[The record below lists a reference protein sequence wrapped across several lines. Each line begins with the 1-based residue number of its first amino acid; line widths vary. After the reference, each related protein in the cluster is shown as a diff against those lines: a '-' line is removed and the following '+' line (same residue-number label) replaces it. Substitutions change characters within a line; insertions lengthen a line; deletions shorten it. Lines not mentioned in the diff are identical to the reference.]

1 MSQIVSTEA
10 VAEQAA
16 DILHP
21 TYEKLEGKQ
30 KAALFMM
37 ALGTEYG
44 SRIWEAL
51 IDEEIKEISYEMSK
65 MGNIN
70 AEMIEQLLIDFISQ
84 MSASGA
90 LTGSFDATER
100 LLKKFLPG
108 DRVSSI
114 LEEIR
119 GPAGRNMW
127 EQLSNV
133 QEDVL
138 ANYLKN
144 EYPQTVSVV
153 LSKLRSDQSAKI
165 LGLLPDDF
173 ALEVVNRMLTMEAV
187 QREILDRIEDTLR
200 IEFMSSLAQ
209 TNRRDA
215 HEQMADIFNSFDRQ
229 TEARFLT
236 SLEEENRESAE
247 RIKHLMFTF
256 EDLGKLDTAGCQ
268 VLLRDTPKDKLAI
281 ALKGTT
287 DTIRDFFFENMSQR
301 AAKMLRDDLEIM
313 GAVRLKD
320 VDEAQLLMVN
330 LCKDL
335 AAKGEILLNSDS
347 GADDYIY

>member
-1 MSQIVSTEA
+1 MSQIVSKEAETEQNIKEL
-10 VAEQAA
+10 V
-16 DILHP
+16 
-21 TYEKLEGKQ
+21 YEDLVGRQ
-30 KAALFMM
+30 KAALLMM
-37 ALGTEYG
+37 ALGTEHG
-44 SRIWEAL
+44 ERIWEAL
-51 IDEEIKEISYEMSK
+51 IDEEIKEISFEMSK
-65 MGNIN
+65 MGNVGADIIEKLLVEFIN
-70 AEMIEQLLIDFISQ
+70 Q

-108 DRVSSI
+108 ERVTTI

-200 IEFMSSLAQ
+200 VEFMSSLAQ

-256 EDLGKLDTAGCQ
+256 EDLGKLDTTGCQ
-268 VLLRDTPKDKLAI
+268 ILLRETPKDKLAI

-287 DTIRDFFFENMSQR
+287 DAMRDFFYENMSQR
-301 AAKMLRDDLEIM
+301 AAKMLKDDLDIM

-320 VDEAQLLMVN
+320 VDEAQLHMVN

-335 AAKGEILLNSDS
+335 AAKGEIVLQSDS
-347 GADDYIY
+347 GTDDFIY

>member
-1 MSQIVSTEA
+1 MSQVITVETEVRE
-10 VAEQAA
+10 VA
-16 DILHP
+16 
-21 TYEKLEGKQ
+21 YEDLEGKQ
-30 KAALFMM
+30 KAAILMM
-37 ALGTEYG
+37 ALGTEHG
-44 SRIWEAL
+44 ARIWEAL
-51 IDEEIKEISYEMSK
+51 IDEEIKEISLEMSK
-65 MGNIN
+65 IGNIN
-70 AEMIEQLLIDFISQ
+70 ADIIEDLLVDFIGQ

-100 LLKKFLPG
+100 LLKQFLPTE
-108 DRVSSI
+108 RVTSI

-153 LSKLRSDQSAKI
+153 LSKLKSEQSAKI

-200 IEFMSSLAQ
+200 VEFMSSLAQ

-256 EDLGKLDTAGCQ
+256 EDLGKLDSTGCQ
-268 VLLRDTPKDKLAI
+268 TLLRDTPKDKLAI

-287 DTIRDFFFENMSQR
+287 DAMRDFFFGNMSQR
-301 AAKMLRDDLEIM
+301 AAKMLNDDLEVM
-313 GAVRLKD
+313 GPVRLKD
-320 VDEAQLLMVN
+320 VDEAQLHMVN

-335 AAKGEILLNSDS
+335 AAKGQIVLNNDSSSD
-347 GADDYIY
+347 DFVY

>member
-1 MSQIVSTEA
+1 MNQVVNIEA
-10 VAEQAA
+10 EVDNVA
-16 DILHP
+16 
-21 TYEKLEGKQ
+21 YEDLKGKQ
-30 KAALFMM
+30 KAAILMM
-37 ALGTEYG
+37 ALGQDHG
-44 SRIWEAL
+44 ARIWEAL
-51 IDEEIKEISYEMSK
+51 MDEEIKEISLEMSK
-65 MGNIN
+65 IGNLS
-70 AEMIEQLLIDFISQ
+70 ADVIEQLLMDFISQ

-100 LLKKFLPG
+100 LLKQFLPG
-108 DRVSSI
+108 DRVSQI
-114 LEEIR
+114 LNEIR

-133 QEDVL
+133 QEDIL

-144 EYPQTVSVV
+144 EYPQTVCVV

-165 LGLLPDDF
+165 LALLPDDF
-173 ALEVVNRMLTMEAV
+173 ALEVVNRMLTMESV
-187 QREILDRIEDTLR
+187 QKEILDRIEDTLR

-209 TNRRDA
+209 TSSRDA

-236 SLEEENRESAE
+236 SLEEDNRESAE
-247 RIKHLMFTF
+247 KIKHLMFTF
-256 EDLGKLDTAGCQ
+256 EDLGNLDTTGCQ
-268 VLLRDTPKDKLAI
+268 SLLRATPKDKLAI

-287 DTIRDFFFENMSQR
+287 DAMRDFFFDNMSQR
-301 AAKMLRDDLEIM
+301 AAKMLRDDLEVM

-320 VDEAQLLMVN
+320 VDEAQLHMVN

-335 AAKGEILLNSDS
+335 AAKGEIIINSDS
-347 GADDYIY
+347 GADDYVL

>member
-1 MSQIVSTEA
+1 MSQIVSIETEQ
-10 VAEQAA
+10 EEK
-16 DILHP
+16 
-21 TYEKLEGKQ
+21 TYAQLEGKQ
-30 KAALFMM
+30 KAALLMM
-37 ALGTEYG
+37 ALGTEHG
-44 SRIWEAL
+44 ARIWESL
-51 IDEEIKEISYEMSK
+51 IDEEIKELSLEMSQI
-65 MGNIN
+65 GNI
-70 AEMIEQLLIDFISQ
+70 AAGVIEDLLIDFISQ

-90 LTGSFDATER
+90 LTGSFEATER
-100 LLKKFLPG
+100 LLKQFLPG
-108 DRVSSI
+108 DRVTSI

-200 IEFMSSLAQ
+200 VEFMSSLAQ

-247 RIKHLMFTF
+247 RIKRLMFTF
-256 EDLGKLDTAGCQ
+256 EDLGKLDTTGCQ
-268 VLLRDTPKDKLAI
+268 VLLRETPKDKLGI

-287 DTIRDFFFENMSQR
+287 DAMRDFFFENMSQR
-301 AAKMLRDDLEIM
+301 AAKMLRDDLDIM

-320 VDEAQLLMVN
+320 VDEAQLHMVN

-335 AAKGEILLNSDS
+335 AAKGDIMLNND
-347 GADDYIY
+347 ADGDDFVY

>member
-1 MSQIVSTEA
+1 MNQAVELATGISDVSYDE
-10 VAEQAA
+10 
-16 DILHP
+16 LN
-21 TYEKLEGKQ
+21 GKQ
-30 KAALFMM
+30 KAALLMM
-37 ALGTEYG
+37 ALGAEHG
-44 SRIWEAL
+44 SRIWESL
-51 IDEEIKEISYEMSK
+51 IDEEIKEISLEMSK
-65 MGNIN
+65 IGNVN
-70 AEMIEQLLIDFISQ
+70 ADVIESLLIDFIGK

-100 LLKKFLPG
+100 LLKQFLPA
-108 DRVSSI
+108 DRVSTI

-165 LGLLPDDF
+165 LGILPDDF
-173 ALEVVNRMLTMEAV
+173 ALEVVNRMLSMEAV

-200 IEFMSSLAQ
+200 VEFMSSLAQ

-236 SLEEENRESAE
+236 SLEEDNRESAE

-256 EDLGKLDTAGCQ
+256 EDLGKLDSTGAQ
-268 VLLRDTPKDKLAI
+268 ALLRTVPKDKLAV

-287 DTIRDFFFENMSQR
+287 DSMRDFFFENMSQR
-301 AAKMLRDDLEIM
+301 AAKMLKDDLEVM

-330 LCKDL
+330 TCKDL
-335 AAKGEILLNSDS
+335 AAKGEIMLSSDS
-347 GADDYIY
+347 SADDFIY

>member
-1 MSQIVSTEA
+1 MSQVVTVETELKDA
-10 VAEQAA
+10 SFE
-16 DILHP
+16 
-21 TYEKLEGKQ
+21 ELEGKQ
-30 KAALFMM
+30 KAALLMM
-37 ALGTEYG
+37 ALGTEHG

-51 IDEEIKEISYEMSK
+51 IDEEIKEISLEMSR

-70 AEMIEQLLIDFISQ
+70 AEVIEHLLIDFISQ

-100 LLKKFLPG
+100 LLKQFLPG

-256 EDLGKLDTAGCQ
+256 EDLGKLDGTGCQ
-268 VLLRDTPKDKLAI
+268 TLLRDTPKDKLAI

-287 DTIRDFFFENMSQR
+287 DAMRDFFFSNMSQR
-301 AAKMLRDDLEIM
+301 AAKMLNDDLEVM
-313 GAVRLKD
+313 GPVRLKD
-320 VDEAQLLMVN
+320 VDEAQLHMVN

-335 AAKGEILLNSDS
+335 AAKGQIVISNDS
-347 GADDYIY
+347 GADDYI

>member
-1 MSQIVSTEA
+1 MSQLKTLMDDGIQSFE
-10 VAEQAA
+10 
-16 DILHP
+16 DLH
-21 TYEKLEGKQ
+21 GKQ
-30 KAALFMM
+30 KAAILMM
-37 ALGTEYG
+37 SLGLEHGAL
-44 SRIWEAL
+44 IWESL
-51 IDEEIKEISYEMSK
+51 IDEEIKEISLEMSK
-65 MGNIN
+65 LGNIN
-70 AEMIEQLLIDFISQ
+70 ADIIDELLIDFIGK
-84 MSASGA
+84 MSASGS
-90 LTGSFDATER
+90 LMGSFDSTER
-100 LLKKFLPG
+100 LLQQFLPK

-200 IEFMSSLAQ
+200 TEFMSSLAQ

-236 SLEEENRESAE
+236 SLEEDNRESAE

-256 EDLGKLDTAGCQ
+256 EDLGKLDTTGCQ
-268 VLLRDTPKDKLAI
+268 TLLRNTPKDKLSI

-287 DTIRDFFFENMSQR
+287 DGMRDFFFENMSQR
-301 AAKMLRDDLEIM
+301 AAKMLRDDLDIM

-320 VDEAQLLMVN
+320 VDEAQLHMVN

-335 AAKGEILLNSDS
+335 AAKGEIMLNNDS
-347 GADDYIY
+347 GADDFIY

>member
-1 MSQIVSTEA
+1 MSQIVSIN
-10 VAEQAA
+10 AEVEE
-16 DILHP
+16 L
-21 TYEKLEGKQ
+21 TYDKLRGKQ
-30 KAALFMM
+30 KSAILMM
-37 ALGTEYG
+37 ALGRDHG

-51 IDEEIKEISYEMSK
+51 IDEEIKEISLEMSK
-65 MGNIN
+65 IGNIN
-70 AEMIEQLLIDFISQ
+70 AEIIENLLIEFIGQ

-100 LLKKFLPG
+100 LLNQFLPT

-114 LEEIR
+114 LDEIR

-153 LSKLRSDQSAKI
+153 LSKLRSSQSAKI
-165 LGLLPDDF
+165 LGILPDDF
-173 ALEVVNRMLTMEAV
+173 ALEVVNRMLTMESV

-200 IEFMSSLAQ
+200 TEFMSSLAQ

-236 SLEEENRESAE
+236 SLEEDNRESAE

-256 EDLGKLDTAGCQ
+256 EDLGKLDTTGCQ
-268 VLLRDTPKDKLAI
+268 TLLRAVPKDKLAI

-287 DTIRDFFFENMSQR
+287 DSMRDFFFENMSQR

-313 GAVRLKD
+313 GPVRLKD
-320 VDEAQLLMVN
+320 VDEAQLHMVN

-335 AAKGEILLNSDS
+335 AAKGEIILSDDS
-347 GADDYIY
+347 GTDDFIH